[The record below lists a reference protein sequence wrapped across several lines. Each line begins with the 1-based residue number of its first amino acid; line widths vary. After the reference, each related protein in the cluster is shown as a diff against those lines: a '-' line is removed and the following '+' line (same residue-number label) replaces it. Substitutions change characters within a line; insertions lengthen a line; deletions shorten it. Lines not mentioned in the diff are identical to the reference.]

1 MKKYLIIAASAFLFA
16 CGNEGGDKTETKTE
30 AKTDAQTSAD
40 AGTASQPTFPP
51 GITQADY
58 DKGLQ
63 LIAGSDCLTCHN
75 INQKSPGGGPP
86 YAEVAKKYEP
96 TDDNIKMLA
105 GKIIAGGQGVWGQ
118 IPMTAHDG
126 LPEEDAK
133 TMVKYIMTLK
143 NVK

>member
-1 MKKYLIIAASAFLFA
+1 MKKYIIILSSAFFLFA
-16 CGNEGGDKTETKTE
+16 CGNEGDKKDTTETKADT
-30 AKTDAQTSAD
+30 KTTADAGSAD
-40 AGTASQPTFPP
+40 AKPTFPP

-63 LIAGSDCLTCHN
+63 LIAGSDCLTCHK
-75 INQKSPGGGPP
+75 INEKFQGPA

-96 TDDNIKMLA
+96 TEENIKMLA
-105 GKIIAGGQGVWGQ
+105 GKIIAGGQGVWGS
-118 IPMTAHDG
+118 IPMTPHDG

>member
-1 MKKYLIIAASAFLFA
+1 MKKYLIILSSALFLFA
-16 CGNEGGDKTETKTE
+16 CGNEGDKKDTTETKSDT
-30 AKTDAQTSAD
+30 KTSAD
-40 AGTASQPTFPP
+40 AGSTDSKPTFPP

-63 LIAGSDCLTCHN
+63 LIAGSDCLTCHK
-75 INQKSPGGGPP
+75 INEKFQGPA
-86 YAEVAKKYEP
+86 YVEVAKKYEP
-96 TDDNIKMLA
+96 TEDNIKMLA
-105 GKIIAGGQGVWGQ
+105 GKIIAGGQGVWGS
-118 IPMTAHDG
+118 IPMTPHDG

>member
-1 MKKYLIIAASAFLFA
+1 MKKYLIILSSAFLFA
-16 CGNEGGDKTETKTE
+16 CGNEGGDKTTTKTDTP
-30 AKTDAQTSAD
+30 ATTAD
-40 AGTASQPTFPP
+40 AGATAQPSFPA

-63 LIAGSDCLTCHN
+63 LIAGSDCLTCHQ

-86 YAEVAKKYEP
+86 YVEVAKKYEA

-105 GKIIAGGQGVWGQ
+105 GKIITGGSGVWGT
-118 IPMTAHDG
+118 IPMTPHDG

-143 NVK
+143 NMK